1 MAPDRYFL
9 GNKYLFLRFLC
20 LGSLSLLRS
29 GFRIENRVFGRK
41 ELHPADRFVDLDPDI
56 ICQPKIHM
64 PKTRSHQVY
73 TENEFRKLF
82 SVIEDKKERF
92 LFPMLQGH

>member
-1 MAPDRYFL
+1 M
-9 GNKYLFLRFLC
+9 
-20 LGSLSLLRS
+20 RS

-56 ICQPKIHM
+56 ICQPKVYT
-64 PKTRSHQVY
+64 PKTRSYQIY
-73 TENEFRKLF
+73 TKAEFRKFF

-92 LFPMLQGH
+92 LFPMLQWH